1 MSLAHE
7 LRVLELET
15 QTELLDRL
23 QLLTRFGSN
32 LININGVSGSGKT
45 WLAQRYLEAWA
56 SEKNQ
61 SLLLC
66 FPTQTDEQQRAMMLN
81 QIVSDPLFNEHD
93 AIIDSFSRLVG
104 DEACDV
110 VFVVDDAELLSE
122 DLLAELW
129 MLVIEAQNHPK
140 WSVNVVLFSKGD
152 SLEHIL
158 TRISYG
164 QETKPIDLEIEPLSA
179 DEAIAFTEA
188 LVVRYTVGEDAKK
201 KIRKAVAKTQKFPG
215 QLMELGNK
223 KVERRIIIRSVIE
236 SPIRIAIVILLLLL
250 LIGGG
255 YWWYLSQPNLLD
267 DRDLAATEQAGN
279 ESSDSQTGTVADA
292 GSELAP
298 GTKLDDVTSGN
309 SEASADDESTD
320 DFASLPP
327 QVTDLTAEV
336 GQSDGGKRV
345 VVPSDV
351 VDALLQEERPPQ
363 TITVIDSAIDDAR
376 EDAITRE
383 ETQAQVQVQLAEDD
397 VPAEEAPKAV
407 TFSYAREELAAVS
420 SRNYTLQLAA
430 LTSKEEVQEFI
441 DLHQI
446 QEQVRIYP
454 TIRNGVEWFI
464 VTYKDFP
471 TIQQARDAVSELSLD
486 IQALGPWAKSMVQ
499 VQREIERGK

>member
-7 LRVLELET
+7 MRVLELET
-15 QTELLDRL
+15 QTELLDRV

-32 LININGVSGSGKT
+32 LINITGDAGSGKT

-66 FPTQTDEQQRAMMLN
+66 FPTQSDEQQRAMMLN

-93 AIIDSFSRLVG
+93 SIIDSFSRLVG

-129 MLVIEAQNHPK
+129 MLVIEAQNHPQ
-140 WSVNVVLFSKGD
+140 WTVNVVLFSKGD

-164 QETKPIDLEIEPLSA
+164 QETKPIDFEIEPLSSE
-179 DEAIAFTEA
+179 EAIAFTEA
-188 LVVRYTVGEDAKK
+188 LVIRYTAGEEAKK
-201 KIRKAVAKTQKFPG
+201 KVRKSIAKTQRLPG

-223 KVERRIIIRSVIE
+223 KVERRVIIRSVIE
-236 SPIRIAIVILLLLL
+236 SPIRIAIVVLLLIL

-255 YWWYLSQPNLLD
+255 YWWYLSQPTLLD
-267 DRDLAATEQAGN
+267 GIDAANTGDASQSMATEVDSVSNGSGDKQASEGN
-279 ESSDSQTGTVADA
+279 
-292 GSELAP
+292 
-298 GTKLDDVTSGN
+298 LDDVT
-309 SEASADDESTD
+309 ADNESKTRDDRSD
-320 DFASLPP
+320 DFAALPP
-327 QVTDLTAEV
+327 QVTDQTAEV
-336 GQSDGGKRV
+336 GRSDAGKRV

-351 VDALLQEERPPQ
+351 VDALLQDERPPQ
-363 TITVIDSAIDDAR
+363 TVTIIDDAI
-376 EDAITRE
+376 EDAKTDAIARE
-383 ETQAQVQVQLAEDD
+383 QLSQQ
-397 VPAEEAPKAV
+397 PSEEAETASQELAPKPI
-407 TFSYAREELAAVS
+407 TFSYSREELSAVS

-430 LTSKEEVQEFI
+430 LTSKEEVQDFI

-446 QEQVRIYP
+446 QEGVRIYP
-454 TIRNGVEWFI
+454 TVRNGVEWFI

-471 TIQQARDAVSELSLD
+471 TIQQARDAVSELSAD
-486 IQALGPWAKSMVQ
+486 VQALGPWAKSMIQ

>member
-7 LRVLELET
+7 MRVLEIET
-15 QTELLDRL
+15 QTELLDRV

-32 LININGVSGSGKT
+32 LINITGNSGSGKT

-66 FPTQTDEQQRAMMLN
+66 FPTQSDEQQRAMMLN

-93 AIIDSFSRLVG
+93 TIIDSFSRLVG

-164 QETKPIDLEIEPLSA
+164 QETKPIDFEIEPLSSE
-179 DEAIAFTEA
+179 EAIAFTEA
-188 LVVRYTVGEDAKK
+188 LVIRYTVGEDAKK
-201 KIRKAVAKTQKFPG
+201 KVRKSIAKTQRLPG

-223 KVERRIIIRSVIE
+223 KVERRVIIRSVIE
-236 SPIRIAIVILLLLL
+236 SPIRIAIVVLLLLL

-267 DRDLAATEQAGN
+267 GMNAENENEPSQSLTLEGDSVSSGSGDELVSGGN
-279 ESSDSQTGTVADA
+279 
-292 GSELAP
+292 
-298 GTKLDDVTSGN
+298 LDDVT
-309 SEASADDESTD
+309 ADNGSNAGSDSND
-320 DFASLPP
+320 DFAALPP
-327 QVTDLTAEV
+327 QVTDQTAEV
-336 GQSDGGKRV
+336 GQSDAGKRV

-351 VDALLQEERPPQ
+351 VDALLQDERPPQ
-363 TITVIDSAIDDAR
+363 TVTVIDDAI
-376 EDAITRE
+376 EDAKTDAIANE
-383 ETQAQVQVQLAEDD
+383 ELSQQPPVETEAVN
-397 VPAEEAPKAV
+397 EESAPKAL
-407 TFSYAREELAAVS
+407 TFSYARDELSAVS

-430 LTSKEEVQEFI
+430 LTSKEEVQDFI

-446 QEQVRIYP
+446 QESVRIYP
-454 TIRNGVEWFI
+454 TVRNGTEWFI

-471 TIQQARDAVSELSLD
+471 TIQQARDAVSELSAD
-486 IQALGPWAKSMVQ
+486 VQALGPWAKSMVQ